1 MVNGFYKLL
10 AVVGG
15 QNPSSGGGNINFP
28 NPLGV
33 TTFQALIDRILGYL
47 VLLATPIVA
56 LMIFVGAF
64 QILTAAGNPEKV
76 TQGRKT
82 ITYTVLGYVIILIAR
97 GASFIIKDL
106 LGAR

>member
-1 MVNGFYKLL
+1 MTNGLYKLL
-10 AVVGG
+10 AVTGA
-15 QNPSSGGGNINFP
+15 QNPPSGGNITLP

-33 TTFQALIDRILGYL
+33 STFQALIDGILGYL
-47 VLLATPIVA
+47 VLLAAPIVA

-82 ITYTVLGYVIILIAR
+82 ITYTVLGYAIILIAR